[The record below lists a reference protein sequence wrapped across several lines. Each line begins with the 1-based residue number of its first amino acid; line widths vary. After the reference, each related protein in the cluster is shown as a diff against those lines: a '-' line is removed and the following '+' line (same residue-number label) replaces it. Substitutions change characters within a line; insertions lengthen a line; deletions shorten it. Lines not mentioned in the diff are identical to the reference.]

1 METTTQTAA
10 TPIMDMALINRLI
23 EAEAALKAKE
33 YKSQLEEKDFGPLYE
48 DLAKAQAEFTIPH
61 KSRTVRVNTK
71 GGGSY
76 EYSYAEMKDITK
88 ATLPYLNKYGI
99 FFSQKPRKYTAS
111 NGAPCLSIV
120 TELCHKSGLKL
131 VSESI
136 SLTYNASNPQDAG
149 SVMSYLCRYSACQVL
164 GVVGSDDDDANM
176 ALGHEVKAQA
186 EAAAKPTPTVE
197 RSKVTPMKKE
207 VADSLPPVSKTTEV
221 STETGVTQK
230 PSVEDE
236 AQVEQVEEVVGSSEP
251 VSSQE
256 SSLDQDQENQLR
268 LLDLGLT
275 HCEAMGASEEQ
286 LNAWANHPNPLV
298 AIDEMR
304 AFAVAAKQRM

>member
-1 METTTQTAA
+1 METTTQTA

-23 EAEAALKAKE
+23 EAEAALKAQE
-33 YKSQLEEKDFGPLYE
+33 YRSQLEEKDFGPLYE

-76 EYSYAEMKDITK
+76 QYSYAEMKDITK

-99 FFSQKPRKYTAS
+99 FFSQKPKKYTAS

-131 VSESI
+131 ASESI
-136 SLTYNASNPQDAG
+136 TLTYNASNPQDAG

-186 EAAAKPTPTVE
+186 EAAATSTVE
-197 RSKVTPMKKE
+197 QSKVTPMKKE
-207 VADSLPPVSKTTEV
+207 VADSLTPVSKTAEV
-221 STETGVTQK
+221 STEPGVTQK
-230 PSVEDE
+230 PAVEDK
-236 AQVEQVEEVVGSSEP
+236 AQVEQVE
-251 VSSQE
+251 
-256 SSLDQDQENQLR
+256 QENQQY

-286 LNAWANHPNPLV
+286 LNAWANHSNPAV

-304 AFAVAAKQRM
+304 AFAIAAKQRM